1 MRKISILAIAFALLF
16 TSASAQSVVSKVEY
30 NKVLQSAVTC
40 EYPFTP
46 DVVEGAITAKFK
58 SSGYSSKSTK
68 GYDLYRMAKLPEL
81 GNESYDLY
89 IKVERKSKREKDK
102 AVVTLLLSTG
112 FEKFVNDTTGTAI
125 LAKAQEYLNGLFPVI
140 AAYDLELQIAD
151 QEELVK
157 KADKKYSSAVDEG
170 ESLEKKKKKL
180 EDDIADNIKDQ
191 AAKKQEAEAQ
201 RQVLQTLKA
210 KRK

>member
-1 MRKISILAIAFALLF
+1 MRKISILAIAFALIF
-16 TSASAQSVVSKVEY
+16 TSATAQSVVSKVEY

-89 IKVERKSKREKDK
+89 MKVERKSKREKDK

>member
-1 MRKISILAIAFALLF
+1 MRKISILAIAFALIF
-16 TSASAQSVVSKVEY
+16 TSATAQSVVSKVEY

-102 AVVTLLLSTG
+102 VVVTLLLSTG

>member
-1 MRKISILAIAFALLF
+1 MRKISILAIAFALIF
-16 TSASAQSVVSKVEY
+16 TSATAQSVVSKVEY

>member
-1 MRKISILAIAFALLF
+1 M
-16 TSASAQSVVSKVEY
+16 
-30 NKVLQSAVTC
+30 
-40 EYPFTP
+40 
-46 DVVEGAITAKFK
+46 
-58 SSGYSSKSTK
+58 
-68 GYDLYRMAKLPEL
+68 
-81 GNESYDLY
+81 
-89 IKVERKSKREKDK
+89 
-102 AVVTLLLSTG
+102 VTLLLSTG

-157 KADKKYSSAVDEG
+157 KADKKYSNAVDEG

-180 EDDIADNIKDQ
+180 EEDIEDNIKDQ
-191 AAKKQEAEAQ
+191 ATKKQEAEAQ